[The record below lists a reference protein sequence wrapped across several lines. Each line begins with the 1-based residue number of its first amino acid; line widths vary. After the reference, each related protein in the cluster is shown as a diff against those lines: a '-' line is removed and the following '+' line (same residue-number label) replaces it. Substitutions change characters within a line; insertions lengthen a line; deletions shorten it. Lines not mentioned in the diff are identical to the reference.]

1 MKSVK
6 RILPFACI
14 ALLAAVAAVIALAQ
28 QGRHGRSRGTDEGA
42 VPVVAATARTADVP
56 VYLEGVGTVQAFNTV
71 TVHTQV
77 DGQLIAVAF
86 REGQDVKKGEL
97 LAQID
102 PATYRAQLEQ
112 AQAKKALDE
121 TQLANA
127 RVDLERYVYLVQ
139 TDSGPKQQADT
150 QRALVAQLEA
160 QIKQDQAAIDMARAQ
175 LGYTT
180 IVSPLDGR
188 TGIRQVDQGNIV
200 HSADTNGIVV
210 ITQLRPIS
218 VIFTLPQQTLP
229 QVNRAAAHAVPTVE
243 ALADDHRSARDRG
256 VLTVVD
262 NQVDQTTGTIRIKA
276 TFPNAELQLWPGQ
289 FVNIRLLVD
298 TLRNAVVV
306 PAAAVQ
312 QGPNGT
318 FVYVVGS
325 NNKVSLRTVSVA
337 QQGDNETV
345 IGQGLESGEQVV
357 TTGFAR
363 LSDGKAV
370 RVGASGGTGR
380 GEDAER

>member
-1 MKSVK
+1 MPSM
-6 RILPFACI
+6 RRLLIFGLIAILAG
-14 ALLAAVAAVIALAQ
+14 ATVVMALAQ
-28 QGRHGRSRGTDEGA
+28 QNRHGRTRGADEAA
-42 VPVVAATARTADVP
+42 VPVVAAAAHIADVP
-56 VYLEGVGTVQAFNTV
+56 IYLEGVGTVQAFNTV
-71 TVHTQV
+71 TVHSQV
-77 DGQLIAVAF
+77 DGQLVKVAF
-86 REGQDVKKGEL
+86 REGQDVRKGDL

-102 PATYRAQLEQ
+102 PATYQAQLEQ
-112 AQAKKALDE
+112 ALAKKALDE

-127 RVDLERYVYLVQ
+127 RVDLERYVYLVER
-139 TDSGPKQQADT
+139 DSGPKQQADT

-175 LGYTT
+175 LGFTT

-218 VIFTLPQQTLP
+218 VIFTLPQQTLAR
-229 QVNRAAAHAVPTVE
+229 VNRAASHGAPAVE

-256 VLTVVD
+256 TLTVVD

-276 TFPNAELQLWPGQ
+276 TFPNANLQLWPGQ
-289 FVNIRLLVD
+289 FVNVRLLVD
-298 TLRNAVVV
+298 KLHDAVVV

-318 FVYVVGS
+318 FVYVVGADS
-325 NNKVSLRTVSVA
+325 KAALRNVTVA
-337 QQGDNETV
+337 QQGDSETV
-345 IGQGLESGEQVV
+345 IGDGIESGEQVV

-370 RVGASGGTGR
+370 RVGKPGGAVR
-380 GEDAER
+380 GEDAAQ

>member
-6 RILPFACI
+6 RTLPFVFV

-28 QGRHGRSRGTDEGA
+28 QGRHGHTRGADEGA
-42 VPVVAATARTADVP
+42 IPVIAAEARTADVP

-71 TVHTQV
+71 TVHSQV
-77 DGQLIAVAF
+77 DGQLIKVAF
-86 REGQDVKKGEL
+86 REGQDVKKGDL

-102 PATYRAQLEQ
+102 PATYQAQLEQ

-127 RVDLERYVYLVQ
+127 RVDLERYLYLVK

-150 QRALVAQLEA
+150 QRALVSQLEA

-175 LGYTT
+175 LSYTT

-200 HSADTNGIVV
+200 HSADAGSIVV

-218 VIFTLPQQTLP
+218 IIFTLPQQTLGR
-229 QVNRAAAHAVPTVE
+229 VNRAAAHGVATVE
-243 ALADDHRSARDRG
+243 ALADDHHDPRDRG

-276 TFPNAELQLWPGQ
+276 TFPNTELQLWPGQ

-298 TLRNAVVV
+298 TLHNAVVV

-312 QGPNGT
+312 QGPGGT
-318 FVYVVGS
+318 FVYIVGRDS
-325 NNKVSLRTVSVA
+325 KVSLRTVSVA
-337 QQGDNETV
+337 QQGDSETV
-345 IGQGLESGEQVV
+345 VGQGLESGEQVV

-363 LSDGKAV
+363 LSEGKAV
-370 RVGASGGTGR
+370 KVAARGATAL
-380 GEDAER
+380 GEDAQR